1 MVEYASFPRCIG
13 LEGVYQ
19 LIRGGGQLC
28 AVDRYIHKAHWV
40 FCGIRIGR
48 HIFACGFHFLVYL
61 LTEFQCPVKRWRV
74 VVNQFCFRSHFAHG
88 IHHGGD
94 LLNIGLFGFDP
105 QQISAMFQAGN
116 AVQYY
121 AVEASIVFKRVQA
134 VVQALRLR
142 ELAIDANSDVAIF
155 QIRNIVDHFG
165 IEEVIV
171 LAAKVTRLQ

>member
-1 MVEYASFPRCIG
+1 
-13 LEGVYQ
+13 
-19 LIRGGGQLC
+19 
-28 AVDRYIHKAHWV
+28 
-40 FCGIRIGR
+40 
-48 HIFACGFHFLVYL
+48 
-61 LTEFQCPVKRWRV
+61 
-74 VVNQFCFRSHFAHG
+74 
-88 IHHGGD
+88 
-94 LLNIGLFGFDP
+94 
-105 QQISAMFQAGN
+105 MFQAGN

-171 LAAKVTRLQ
+171 LAAKVTRLQRHGHLLGQACA